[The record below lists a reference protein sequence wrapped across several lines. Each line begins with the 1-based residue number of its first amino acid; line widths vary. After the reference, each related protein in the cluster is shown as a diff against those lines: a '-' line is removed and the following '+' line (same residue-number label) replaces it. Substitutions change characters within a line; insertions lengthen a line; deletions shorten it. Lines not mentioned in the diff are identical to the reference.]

1 MTILVEEKDVKC
13 LFYPHN
19 TTYEKYFPKNHS
31 CNTKYLDC
39 ISQCHLLNLRIWCG
53 DKIYVFKANPCLL
66 MNNFPDHML
75 HCDFSKYTQ
84 RHIDSVEK
92 IEYGYIFFPSFSRW
106 GKMGNILAMAKCK
119 KTSKRRS
126 HWKFVGSEKEM
137 LYER

>member
-1 MTILVEEKDVKC
+1 MSHTKPKD
-13 LFYPHN
+13 
-19 TTYEKYFPKNHS
+19 
-31 CNTKYLDC
+31 
-39 ISQCHLLNLRIWCG
+39 WCG
-53 DKIYVFKANPCLL
+53 DKIYVFKANPCVL

-92 IEYGYIFFPSFSRW
+92 IEYGYIFFPSFLRW